1 MNIESFNAL
10 TDEEKTALLNGI
22 DENTKALED
31 LTAERDSL
39 RDELANT
46 QQVLGTTK
54 AELQETKKVNF
65 TLARQTAVTK
75 PENPEEI
82 MYKMFGGKTT

>member
-1 MNIESFNAL
+1 MNIDSFNAL
-10 TDEEKTALLNGI
+10 TDEEKTALLQSI
-22 DENTKALED
+22 EDNTKALED

-46 QQVLGTTK
+46 QQILGTTK

-82 MYKMFGGKTT
+82 MFKMFGGKTT